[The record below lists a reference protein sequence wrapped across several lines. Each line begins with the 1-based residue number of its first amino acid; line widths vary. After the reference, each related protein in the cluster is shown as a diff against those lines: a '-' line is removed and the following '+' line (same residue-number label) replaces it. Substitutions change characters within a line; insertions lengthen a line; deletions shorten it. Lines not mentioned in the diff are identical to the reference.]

1 MSAIGS
7 NTLRPMMTGT
17 QGASQLAD
25 GILADANR
33 RLESPAQWEQLTALL
48 ISLRPLAG
56 QAGSAFPMEPVPF
69 TAGNPAALSAA
80 AAELQPAC
88 TGDLR
93 GQAALEGVLKQM
105 DSLIAALQPRATAA
119 SSSSMQSVPMASSS
133 NWSSIDSMM
142 AQAEQLAM
150 SDKPSDQLKAQ
161 KLMMQAKQM
170 FETVSKLLQQLAEM
184 AKTAISNIR

>member
-1 MSAIGS
+1 
-7 NTLRPMMTGT
+7 MMTGT

-48 ISLRPLAG
+48 VSLRPLAG
-56 QAGSAFPMEPVPF
+56 QAGAAFPLEPAPF
-69 TAGNPAALSAA
+69 TTRGAAVLPEAA
-80 AAELQPAC
+80 AQLQFRS
-88 TGDLR
+88 TGELR
-93 GQAALEGVLKQM
+93 GQAALGNMVKQM
-105 DSLIAALQPRATAA
+105 DSLIAALEPRSA
-119 SSSSMQSVPMASSS
+119 SISASRQARTTPMASSA
-133 NWSSIDSMM
+133 NWGSIDSMM

-170 FETVSKLLQQLAEM
+170 FETVSKLMQQLAEM